1 MQTEP
6 YATAQWHFSMETRM
20 RLCLTGA
27 AGNLG
32 RMFLRLA
39 ARQPA
44 LQVRA
49 LAKPGAAPSSFP
61 GVEWVEGDLSD
72 PLCCQRLVQDADVLV
87 HMAWRGVP
95 LATTDYAAGLSAGL
109 LPTLGLLDVAR
120 QRPGLHIVF
129 PSSGGTVYADLGE
142 RRPHREQDL
151 CLPTS
156 PYAIQK
162 LAAEHYLQVLC
173 ASGRASARI
182 LRVSTA
188 YGWLAAQGAQQG
200 FVGIALASALAGQPV
215 RLIGDPD
222 NVRDFVHGEDVAG
235 ALLAAATR
243 PMEQGRAEVIN
254 IGSGVGTSVRE
265 VVAMI
270 ERQIGRRV
278 ITRQEHWDVA
288 RGLPQHSVLDVGLA
302 AEALGWSP
310 RIALEHG
317 IAMVLL
323 GHARAAA

>member
-1 MQTEP
+1 
-6 YATAQWHFSMETRM
+6 M

-32 RMFLRLA
+32 RIFLRLA
-39 ARQPA
+39 ARQPG
-44 LQVRA
+44 LRIRA
-49 LAKPGAAPSSFP
+49 LARPGAVPSGFP
-61 GVEWVEGDLSD
+61 GVDWVEGDLSD
-72 PLCCQRLVQDADVLV
+72 PLCCHRLVQDADVFV

-129 PSSGGTVYADLGE
+129 PSSGGTVYADRGE
-142 RRPHREQDL
+142 HRPHREDDL
-151 CLPTS
+151 CLPIS

-173 ASGRASARI
+173 ASGKASARI

-188 YGWLAAQGAQQG
+188 YGWLATEGAQQG
-200 FVGIALASALAGQPV
+200 FVGIALAAALSGQPV
-215 RLIGDPD
+215 RIIGDPD
-222 NVRDFVHGEDVAG
+222 NVRDFVHGEDVAR

-243 PMEQGRAEVIN
+243 PMEAGRAEVIN
-254 IGSGVGTSVRE
+254 VGSGVGTSVRD

-270 ERQIGRRV
+270 ERQLGRRV
-278 ITRQEHWDVA
+278 ATRQEHWEVA
-288 RGLPQHSVLDVGLA
+288 RGLPQHSVLDVGRA
-302 AEALGWSP
+302 AELLGWSP
-310 RIALEHG
+310 RIPLEDG
-317 IAMVLL
+317 IAMVLR
-323 GHARAAA
+323 GRARAAA